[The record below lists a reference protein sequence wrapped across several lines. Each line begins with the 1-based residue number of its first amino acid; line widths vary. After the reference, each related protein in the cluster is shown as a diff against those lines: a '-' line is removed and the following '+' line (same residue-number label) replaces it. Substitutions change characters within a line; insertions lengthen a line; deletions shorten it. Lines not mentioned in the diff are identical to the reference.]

1 MDKKMW
7 MPILASVGI
16 GAAAY
21 YSMSRGKSISKTA
34 QEFAPLVAG
43 MAQEEKS
50 NKQNYVNTQ
59 F

>member
-7 MPILASVGI
+7 MPIVASVGI

-43 MAQEEKS
+43 MAKDKNNNNE
-50 NKQNYVNTQ
+50 NYVNTQ